1 MVVKDINK
9 PEINFRLLV
18 EEQKVGNIIYKISD
32 SYAPEIGSVGKRI
45 SITTIDEN
53 KINDYGIIHGLDL
66 SYGIIRSYYLIEDR
80 NKSTHGGKYL
90 EDPME
95 YYNEVIESFDT
106 FVNSDNSE
114 FISKALE
121 VFNEFKNVLITIG
134 SGKNAI

>member
-18 EEQKVGNIIYKISD
+18 
-32 SYAPEIGSVGKRI
+32 
-45 SITTIDEN
+45 
-53 KINDYGIIHGLDL
+53 
-66 SYGIIRSYYLIEDR
+66 
-80 NKSTHGGKYL
+80 